1 LKEKFVEN
9 TNKMYIITDEGK
21 LYSLMSGKKKL
32 LKPTKVKRRQTSY
45 EETRIRF
52 ADGKNKGVKIHR
64 LVAQAFIPNPENKP
78 QVNHIDSNGLNNH
91 VSNLEWVTNK
101 ENHRHSLNQGR
112 ADTETF
118 RRIRSKKQKLQGKIK
133 YQNLIGQQFQGFKVL
148 GNYTS
153 VKGTPKMDVLCMRC
167 NKIQKNKILR
177 AMLKGESRMCMSCF
191 NKYKARKK
199 RHEDIVSSYVR
210 T

>member
-1 LKEKFVEN
+1 MSEKFIKN
-9 TNKMYIITDEGK
+9 TNNLYSITDDGI
-21 LYSLMSGKKKL
+21 LYSFQSGSKKKIN
-32 LKPTKVKRRQTSY
+32 PIRVKRRLTAY

-52 ADGKNKGVKIHR
+52 VDGTKGVKIHR
-64 LVAQAFIPNPENKP
+64 LVAKAFLPNPDNKP
-78 QVNHIDSNGLNNH
+78 QVNHIDNNGLNNK

-101 ENHRHSLNQGR
+101 ENHKHSMNQGR

-133 YQNLIGQQFQGFKVL
+133 YNNLIKQQFQGFKVL
-148 GNYTS
+148 GNYTLIN
-153 VKGTPKMDVLCMRC
+153 GNPKMDVLCMRC
-167 NKIQKNKILR
+167 NKIQKNKTLK

-199 RHEDIVSSYVR
+199 RHEDMVSS